1 MCDEKL
7 PRGEQEL
14 WRANTYQL
22 LARLLA
28 KSPSHALVTQLGKI
42 PPATLELE
50 ADAVGLAWGK
60 LGEAARKTREE
71 DLLAE
76 FRALFDAESGSL
88 IPYGSWY
95 RAGVR
100 NAKPLSLLRTE
111 MAGLGI
117 ETQSDLS
124 ADHAGILC
132 EIMCLL
138 IEAED
143 PRQIGFFSRH
153 LKPWLPAFF
162 HDLSVNPAARFYRP
176 VGSLGEAFIEVER
189 IFLRETYKTCA

>member
-1 MCDEKL
+1 MCDEKPL
-7 PRGEQEL
+7 RGEQEL

-22 LARLLA
+22 LARLLT
-28 KSPSHALVTQLGKI
+28 KSPSHALVTQLCKI
-42 PPATLELE
+42 PPTTLELE

-100 NAKPLSLLRTE
+100 NAVAVARRAHVVRRGEDAHAPVPGAPWSQQQTRRAAAPQGRPRR
-111 MAGLGI
+111 AGL
-117 ETQSDLS
+117 T
-124 ADHAGILC
+124 
-132 EIMCLL
+132 
-138 IEAED
+138 
-143 PRQIGFFSRH
+143 
-153 LKPWLPAFF
+153 
-162 HDLSVNPAARFYRP
+162 
-176 VGSLGEAFIEVER
+176 
-189 IFLRETYKTCA
+189 